1 MTENRSATER
11 KQYRERVQVARDKA
25 SSETVQYLN
34 QLRDQVTDPEAA
46 EAVAMLHAQVNG
58 GHPDYERPP
67 DREPFGHWH
76 RSLTVDPPTVVST
89 GTNTATVDV
98 TLSELHLFD
107 TDATVH
113 VRFIEQSDVIDY
125 TTIEAPPQ
133 TLAQTG
139 TAQFSTDSLDPDTEY
154 AVQSVAEAS
163 VDVQT
168 VTDYSDQTTLVTDP
182 ADA

>member
-1 MTENRSATER
+1 MAEDKSAVER
-11 KQYRERVQVARDKA
+11 KQYRERIQVARDKA
-25 SSETVQYLN
+25 SGETVRYLN
-34 QLRDQVTDPEAA
+34 QLRDQITGPKAA

-58 GHPDYERPP
+58 DHPGYERPP

-107 TDATVH
+107 SDATVH
-113 VRFIEQSDVIDY
+113 VRFIEQTDVMDY
-125 TTIEAPPQ
+125 TIIETSPN

-139 TAQFSTDSLDPDTEY
+139 TAQFSTDTLDPNTEY
-154 AVQSVAEAS
+154 GVQAVAEAS
-163 VDVQT
+163 VNVQT
-168 VTDYSDQTTLVTDP
+168 VTDYSDQTTLTTDP

>member
-1 MTENRSATER
+1 MVEDRSAAER
-11 KQYRERVQVARDKA
+11 KQYREKVQVARDKA
-25 SSETVQYLN
+25 SGETVQYLN
-34 QLRDQVTDPEAA
+34 QLRDQVTDSKAA

-58 GHPDYERPP
+58 DHPDYERPP

-107 TDATVH
+107 SDATVH
-113 VRFIEQSDVIDY
+113 VRFIEQSDVLDY
-125 TTIEAPPQ
+125 TVIETPPQ
-133 TLAQTG
+133 TVTQTG
-139 TAQFSTDSLDPDTEY
+139 TVQFSTDALNADTEY
-154 AVQSVAEAS
+154 AAQAIAEAS

-168 VTDYSDQTTLVTDP
+168 ATEYSERTTLTTEPTD
-182 ADA
+182 A

>member
-1 MTENRSATER
+1 MVEDRSAAER
-11 KQYRERVQVARDKA
+11 KRYREKVQVARDKA
-25 SSETVQYLN
+25 SGETVQYLN
-34 QLRDQVTDPEAA
+34 QLRDQVTDSKAA

-58 GHPDYERPP
+58 DHPDYTRPP
-67 DREPFGHWH
+67 DKEPFGHWH
-76 RSLTVDPPTVVST
+76 HSLTVDPPTVVST

-113 VRFIEQSDVIDY
+113 VRFIEQTDVMDY
-125 TTIEAPPQ
+125 TIIETPSK

-139 TAQFSTDSLDPDTEY
+139 TARFSTDTLDPNIEY
-154 AVQSVAEAS
+154 TVQAVAEAS
-163 VDVQT
+163 VNVQT
-168 VTDYSDQTTLVTDP
+168 VTDYSDQTTLTTDP